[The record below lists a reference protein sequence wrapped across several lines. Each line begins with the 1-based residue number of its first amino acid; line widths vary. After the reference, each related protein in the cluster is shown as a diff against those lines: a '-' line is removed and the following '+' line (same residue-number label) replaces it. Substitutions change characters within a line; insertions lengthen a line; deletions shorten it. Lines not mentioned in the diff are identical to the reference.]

1 MLDDL
6 RPLFPGAPGYL
17 NTGSIG
23 LPPPATVEALQAIVA
38 DWQNGRASAGQFDD
52 DVARSRAAFAALVD
66 APIET
71 VAIGPQVSALT
82 ALAAT
87 IAAPGDRVVLPEGE
101 FTSVF
106 FPFLARGDLDVATV
120 PLADFADSITAD
132 IDIALFSV
140 VQSATGEVAD
150 LGAIGEAA
158 SASGALTVAD
168 ATQAVG
174 WLPFRAS
181 DFDATATGAY
191 KWMLCPRGSAFLT
204 VRSGLWDRVR
214 PLYAGWYSGEDPWD
228 SIYDLPFR
236 VASNARRFDLSPAWF
251 TWVGTWRSLEF
262 LNEVGVDAIH
272 EHDVGL
278 ANAARAGLGM
288 EPSNSSMV
296 TLELPDGFD
305 PSRLDRL
312 ATAHRAGRLRVGFH
326 LYNSMDDVEAL
337 LDALG
342 GERSPSPTR

>member
-1 MLDDL
+1 MFDDL

-23 LPPPATVEALQAIVA
+23 LPPPATVEALQAVVA
-38 DWQNGRASAGQFDD
+38 DWQDGRVTADRFDD
-52 DVARSRAAFAALVD
+52 DVAGSRAAFAAMVD
-66 APIET
+66 APVDT
-71 VAIGPQVSALT
+71 VAIGPQVSALI

-87 IAAPGDRVVLPEGE
+87 LAEPGDRVVLPEGE

-106 FPFLARGDLDVATV
+106 FPFLARGDLDVQTV
-120 PLADFADSITAD
+120 PLADFAASITAD
-132 IDIALFSV
+132 TDIALFSV

-150 LGAIGEAA
+150 LDAIRDAA
-158 SASGALTVAD
+158 SATGTLTVAD

-181 DFDATATGAY
+181 DFDVTATGAY

-204 VRSGLWDRVR
+204 VRPDLWDRVR
-214 PLYAGWYSGEDPWD
+214 PLYAGWYSGEDPWE

-251 TWVGTWRSLEF
+251 TWVGTRRSLEF
-262 LNEVGVDAIH
+262 LNEIGIEAIH
-272 EHDVGL
+272 EHDVAL
-278 ANAARAGLGM
+278 ANAARTGLGM
-288 EPSNSSMV
+288 APSDSSMI

-305 PSRLDRL
+305 PSRLDHL
-312 ATAHRAGRLRVGFH
+312 VTANRAGRLRVGFH

-342 GERSPSPTR
+342 VD